1 MSKYLKNIAAGLG
14 AIATAGAIAGLGYG
28 VGRDS
33 KSDLVELL
41 ERENGELKSSNERLS
56 SENEGLRIKAF
67 NESPSNVV
75 ELSAE
80 VRSDEPLSESGR
92 ENEVES
98 IQTVKVPRQQT
109 ATLFDGALEI
119 TTISIDYTGT
129 PLVHR
134 VTASVL
140 LPGSEPV
147 KLDRA
152 DPGEA
157 IKIGDFQVVITETDT
172 FYAVYRVYRLPKT

>member
-1 MSKYLKNIAAGLG
+1 MNKYLKNIGVGLG
-14 AIATAGAIAGLGYG
+14 IIATAGTIAGLGYS

-33 KSDLVELL
+33 KSDLVQLL
-41 ERENGELKSSNERLS
+41 ESQNGELKSKNERLS

-67 NESPSNVV
+67 NESPSEVV
-75 ELSAE
+75 DM
-80 VRSDEPLSESGR
+80 SDNDHSEQPSEESGQD
-92 ENEVES
+92 EHGSVE
-98 IQTVKVPRQQT
+98 TVKVPRQQT

-119 TTISIDYTGT
+119 TTVGIDYTGS

-134 VTASVL
+134 VTASIL

-147 KLDRA
+147 KLNRA
-152 DPGEA
+152 DPGDA

-172 FYAVYRVYRLPKT
+172 FYAVYRVYALPRT